1 MSPEI
6 DLNKYSQLIF
16 DKGTRQFNRQRIVFS
31 KMVLDNW
38 TKRKKN
44 LATDLMPFTKINSKW
59 ITDLTVKC
67 KAIKL
72 HVT

>member
-16 DKGTRQFNRQRIVFS
+16 DKGIRQFNRQRIVFS
-31 KMVLDNW
+31 KMVLDNR